1 MKPLDEQFAES
12 LHLVAHAWR
21 TELDRRLRPSGFTHS
36 RWLLLLHLSRHD
48 GCTHCE
54 LAQHMGIEAATL
66 VRQVDHMEHEGLLKR
81 CVSEIDRRVKHL
93 HLSATGKKAVELIRS
108 HAAELR
114 KEILSGS
121 SKEDIGT
128 ALDVLQNIRD
138 KLTKNSQL
146 KEQGNGT
153 NQ

>member
-21 TELDRRLRPSGFTHS
+21 TELDRRLRPSGFSHS

-48 GCTHCE
+48 GCTHRE

-66 VRQVDHMEHEGLLKR
+66 VRQVDHMEREGLLKR
-81 CVSEIDRRVKHL
+81 RGSETDRRVKHL
-93 HLSATGKKAVELIRS
+93 FLSAAGKKAVEHIRS

-114 KEILSGS
+114 REILSGS
-121 SKEDIGT
+121 SKEEIGT
-128 ALDVLQNIRD
+128 ALDVFQSIRD
-138 KLTKNSQL
+138 KLARNP
-146 KEQGNGT
+146 
-153 NQ
+153 

>member
-1 MKPLDEQFAES
+1 MKPLDEQFSES

-21 TELDRRLRPSGFTHS
+21 IELDRRLRPSGFSHS

-48 GCTHCE
+48 GCTHRE

-81 CVSEIDRRVKHL
+81 CGSETDRRVKHL
-93 HLSATGKKAVELIRS
+93 YLSASGKKAVEHIRS
-108 HAAELR
+108 NAAELR
-114 KEILSGS
+114 KELLSGS

-128 ALDVLQNIRD
+128 ALDVLHSIRD
-138 KLTKNSQL
+138 KLT
-146 KEQGNGT
+146 GNP
-153 NQ
+153 